1 MTGHRASAFYSFS
14 KWATTSVMSR
24 RQNMKTIGR
33 DGSRPKQF
41 INSDHIVYCKVL
53 SNRIKSAI
61 DSSSSPLFALRSVLT
76 SSLKRGMVE
85 GQEIH

>member
-33 DGSRPKQF
+33 DGSRPKPFINRDGSRPKPF
-41 INSDHIVYCKVL
+41 INSDHIVCCKVL
-53 SNRIKSAI
+53 STRINSAI
-61 DSSSSPLFALRSVLT
+61 DSSSSPLFALRSVT
-76 SSLKRGMVE
+76 YRY
-85 GQEIH
+85 